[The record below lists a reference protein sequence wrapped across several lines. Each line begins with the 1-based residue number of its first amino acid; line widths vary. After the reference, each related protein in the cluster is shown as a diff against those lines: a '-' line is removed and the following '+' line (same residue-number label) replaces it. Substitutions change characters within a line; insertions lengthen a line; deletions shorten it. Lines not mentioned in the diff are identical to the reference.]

1 MAAEEAEGSRE
12 QIREAT
18 HVNTHRCLGQ
28 SEGNTP
34 HDHTEGREW
43 RAAEKERKQNPT
55 GPDKAGDKR
64 QRAEIATDNTR
75 GQQHMFKP
83 CHKNKTDV

>member
-1 MAAEEAEGSRE
+1 MLESKPFKKLGDGRRQKAGNGGQRVEGRGQRKEGTKQVARWQQRAAEGSRE

-18 HVNTHRCLGQ
+18 HVDTHRCLGQ

-43 RAAEKERKQNPT
+43 RAAEKERK
-55 GPDKAGDKR
+55 
-64 QRAEIATDNTR
+64 
-75 GQQHMFKP
+75 
-83 CHKNKTDV
+83 

>member
-43 RAAEKERKQNPT
+43 RAAEKER
-55 GPDKAGDKR
+55 R
-64 QRAEIATDNTR
+64 
-75 GQQHMFKP
+75 
-83 CHKNKTDV
+83 